1 MTRLTRKVYYNG
13 THYGSPD
20 GIPCDNLEH
29 LEKVYT
35 KLGQL
40 EDIQEELGIDLI
52 KYFKAVRQQ
61 NKYYCPNCN
70 KMMDSEV
77 VERLET
83 LSVCG
88 EVIQLKVKMRVCKKC
103 GEPLA
108 DDELDDIS
116 LKQFYDEYR
125 RRNNLLFPN
134 EIKKIREKYNMS
146 QTEFAKLLGMGAKT
160 ITRYENGTIQD
171 KTHDNLIKEAD
182 NCIEDIRKKRR
193 MKTLYVGFYDYSFYC
208 QARELIN
215 NEFIA
220 IDISEE
226 DMDAINYYDCKD
238 NKIEWYDELSDKV
251 KQYDNIIVCEDGY
264 YNLIDLTKLKKR

>member
-1 MTRLTRKVYYNG
+1 MARLTRKVYYSG

-40 EDIQEELGIDLI
+40 EDIEEELRIDLI
-52 KYFKAVRQQ
+52 KYFKPVQQQ

-83 LSVCG
+83 LSVRG

-125 RRNNLLFPN
+125 RKNNLLFPN
-134 EIKKIREKYNMS
+134 EIKEIREKYNMS
-146 QTEFAKLLGMGAKT
+146 QTEFAKLLGMEAKT
-160 ITRYENGTIQD
+160 IARYESGVIQD
-171 KTHDNLIKEAD
+171 KTHDNLIKEAG
-182 NCIEDIRKKRR
+182 NYIENVRRK
-193 MKTLYVGFYDYSFYC
+193 T
-208 QARELIN
+208 
-215 NEFIA
+215 NE
-220 IDISEE
+220 
-226 DMDAINYYDCKD
+226 
-238 NKIEWYDELSDKV
+238 
-251 KQYDNIIVCEDGY
+251 
-264 YNLIDLTKLKKR
+264 